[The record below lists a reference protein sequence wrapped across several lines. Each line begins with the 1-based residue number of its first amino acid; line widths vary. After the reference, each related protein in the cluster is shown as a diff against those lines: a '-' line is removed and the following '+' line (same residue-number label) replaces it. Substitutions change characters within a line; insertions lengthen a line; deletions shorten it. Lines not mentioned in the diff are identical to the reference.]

1 MSDDL
6 LDRIEEQAGLAA
18 GLAPFA
24 ADALKDAAD
33 EIRRLRIVEERL
45 NKRVRE
51 QACEL
56 HSIHSE
62 RIQHD

>member
-6 LDRIEEQAGLAA
+6 LDRIDEQAALAA
-18 GLAPFA
+18 GLT
-24 ADALKDAAD
+24 DALKFAAD

-45 NKRVRE
+45 SRRVRE